1 MENRQ
6 EMELMLPLEVSNLCF
21 SYGKH
26 RVLDDLSFSIDQ
38 GTITTILGPN
48 GSGKTTLLK
57 CLLGLLKHENGTIK
71 LYGKY
76 SDSISSI
83 EKSKILAYVPQK
95 HSAAFAYNVIDVVT
109 MGRHP
114 WSGIFSGFSSK
125 DMDIAMEYL
134 EKLNIVHLAD
144 RPYTQISGGEQQ
156 LVLIARALTQQAE
169 ILIMDE
175 PVSGLDYGNQ
185 ILLLEKMRE
194 LAKDGI
200 TCINTSHYPEHA
212 LWTADKA
219 IFLKKGKL
227 LVEGKAHQIINSKNL
242 KDLYR
247 ASIKVIETTNA
258 KGPIKTCS

>member
-1 MENRQ
+1 MF
-6 EMELMLPLEVSNLCF
+6 PLEVNNLSF

-26 RVLDDLSFSIDQ
+26 QVLSDLSFSIDQ

-57 CLLGLLKHENGTIK
+57 CLLGLLSSDNGTIK
-71 LYGKY
+71 LYGR
-76 SDSISSI
+76 DSASI
-83 EKSKILAYVPQK
+83 PPMEKSKILAYVPQK
-95 HSAAFAYNVIDVVT
+95 HSAAFAYNVIDVVA

-114 WSGIFSGFSSK
+114 WSGLFSGLSGN
-125 DMDIAMEYL
+125 DMDIALEYL

-144 RPYTQISGGEQQ
+144 RPYTRISGGEQQ
-156 LVLIARALTQQAE
+156 LVLIARALTQQANV
-169 ILIMDE
+169 LIMDE

-194 LAKDGI
+194 LARDGI

-227 LVEGKAHQIINSKNL
+227 LVEGEAHKIINSENL

-247 ASIKVIETTNA
+247 ASIRVIETTNA
-258 KGPIKTCS
+258 NGPIKTCIPDFNL

>member
-156 LVLIARALTQQAE
+156 LNSL
-169 ILIMDE
+169 
-175 PVSGLDYGNQ
+175 
-185 ILLLEKMRE
+185 
-194 LAKDGI
+194 
-200 TCINTSHYPEHA
+200 
-212 LWTADKA
+212 
-219 IFLKKGKL
+219 FKL
-227 LVEGKAHQIINSKNL
+227 VGCF
-242 KDLYR
+242 
-247 ASIKVIETTNA
+247 V
-258 KGPIKTCS
+258 